1 MRLFGSEEQD
11 LTINLA
17 ATEHTVHARV
27 NDCLPVYENSYL
39 QTRLHHNNS

>member
-11 LTINLA
+11 LTINPA
-17 ATEHTVHARV
+17 AAEHTVHTRG

-39 QTRLHHNNS
+39 QTRPHNNNS